1 MSQITLV
8 TEMHII
14 VHPSHPACWRL
25 LPCLT
30 NSYLESADFV
40 TRINHKIAPSFR
52 SNKIPRAVVRWLC
65 LATIG
70 VLCAALYYFVSFFIS
85 SLETVKFNNLYASF
99 DGGNFGKAWIVY
111 LGCFATPVSPSL
123 ILLKFST
130 HLHFHWPYSFMC
142 SIRTSCK
149 YCEKILIP
157 CG

>member
-1 MSQITLV
+1 
-8 TEMHII
+8 MHII

-123 ILLKFST
+123 IQNSLLICIFIDPILSCVPYAHHVNIAKRSWYLVANFSSD
-130 HLHFHWPYSFMC
+130 YSYF
-142 SIRTSCK
+142 
-149 YCEKILIP
+149 
-157 CG
+157 